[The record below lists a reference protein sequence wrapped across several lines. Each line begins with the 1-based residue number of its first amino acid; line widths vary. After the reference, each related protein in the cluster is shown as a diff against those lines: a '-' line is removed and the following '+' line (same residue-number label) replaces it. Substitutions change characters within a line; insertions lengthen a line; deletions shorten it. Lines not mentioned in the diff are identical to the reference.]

1 MTKFYLHNY
10 LDNLHQQIY
19 SSVDKIKRNSQKNNF
34 SSSDEISGS
43 NNYHYSYRVEEQSYQ
58 LLSKELNWLMHNQSV
73 KYNQDNTYVAI
84 SYHHADKVLQEPKVL
99 IDFMFKNNR
108 EFDFKV

>member
-1 MTKFYLHNY
+1 MSRFYLNNY

-34 SSSDEISGS
+34 SINDEKAKS
-43 NNYHYSYRVEEQSYQ
+43 NNYHYSYRIEGQSYQ
-58 LLSKELNWLMHNQSV
+58 LLSKELSWMMHNQSI
-73 KYNQDNTYVAI
+73 KYNQDNAYITT
-84 SYHHADKVLQEPKVL
+84 SYHQADSVLQEPKVL

>member
-19 SSVDKIKRNSQKNNF
+19 SSVDKIKRNSQKNIQY
-34 SSSDEISGS
+34 SADEIYKN
-43 NNYHYSYRVEEQSYQ
+43 NNYHYSYQIEGQPYQ
-58 LLSKELNWLMHNQSV
+58 LLSKELNWLMHNQLVAYDS
-73 KYNQDNTYVAI
+73 NGAYVAA
-84 SYHHADKVLQEPKVL
+84 SYHQADNVLQEPKVL